1 MSVGTPRKEEDLP
14 YRRGVGAVL
23 FNAEGKVFVGRRAG
37 GGYRNAWQM
46 PQGGIDGEETPEE
59 AVLRELA
66 EETGTGKADIVAET
80 RSWLTYD
87 LPDNLIG
94 VSWRGKY
101 RGQMQKWF
109 ALRFTGDDADFDLD
123 THEKPEFSDW
133 RWVGLE
139 ELPGLVVPFK
149 RRLYEDILAE
159 FHDLPARIAAGE

>member
-1 MSVGTPRKEEDLP
+1 MSVGTSRKAASLP

-37 GGYRNAWQM
+37 SRYRNAWQM
-46 PQGGIDGEETPEE
+46 PQGGIDGGETPED

-66 EETGTGKADIVAET
+66 EETGTGKAYIVAEI

-109 ALRFTGDDADFDLD
+109 ALRFTGDDADFDL
-123 THEKPEFSDW
+123 EAYGKPEFSDW

-159 FHDLPARIAAGE
+159 FHDLPARIAAGG